1 MKSCNLFLILFK
13 INIIVLISSC
23 DRKIDV
29 IPVSDVQTLPSVT
42 VKDLN
47 SILTDSGKI
56 ELTMSAPLM
65 EQYDNKEEPFYEFRS
80 GIRVIFFDGKK
91 DPTASVTAKYA
102 KYTDTESLWELR
114 DSVIVVDD
122 KKVMLETELLF
133 WNQATDRIY
142 TDRFVKITNGDE
154 VMTGLGLESDSHLRT
169 KKIKKVW
176 AIIYL
181 NDEE

>member
-1 MKSCNLFLILFK
+1 MKVGNIILILFK
-13 INIIVLISSC
+13 ISILSLILSC
-23 DRKIDV
+23 DRNIDV
-29 IPVSDVQTLPSVT
+29 IPVSDIQTLPTVT

-47 SILTDSGKI
+47 SVLTDSGQI
-56 ELTMSAPLM
+56 ELTMEAPIM
-65 EQYDNKEEPFYEFRS
+65 EQYDNKEKPYYEFKS
-80 GIRVIFFDGKK
+80 GIKVVFFDGKK

-102 KYTDTESLWELR
+102 KFTDTENLWELR
-114 DSVIVVDD
+114 DSVVVVDD

-133 WNQATDRIY
+133 WNQETDRIY